1 MKETLLTVIRYSR
14 NGHVQIDINEEVDR
28 YINK

>member
-1 MKETLLTVIRYSR
+1 MEQRLITGLRYSR